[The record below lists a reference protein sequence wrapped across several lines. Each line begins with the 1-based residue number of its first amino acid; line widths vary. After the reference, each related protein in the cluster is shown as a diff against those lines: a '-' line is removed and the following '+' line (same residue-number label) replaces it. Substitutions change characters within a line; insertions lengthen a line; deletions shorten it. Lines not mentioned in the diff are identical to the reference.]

1 MSKSIKA
8 VVAMG
13 LVVLAA
19 ACAQQQEPEEFVV
32 VEPEP
37 ISMEPEFTGKFK

>member
-8 VVAMG
+8 VVALG

-19 ACAQQQEPEEFVV
+19 ACSQQQEEEVII

-37 ISMEPEFTGKFK
+37 ITMEPEFTGKYK